1 MLLSLLVQFAFALE
15 PMNPKAICEQ
25 RMIVTEEKNQCATKA
40 KSLKLDWYAA
50 TACNALNDDKKFL
63 SCWQSVSGGQFNP
76 DALGRCVES
85 PDDTDEVILKCIVS
99 LKDKRM
105 PASVR
110 KPYQTMEVKKKTKKS
125 AENKK

>member
-1 MLLSLLVQFAFALE
+1 MLLSLLLQFAFALE

-25 RMIVTEEKNQCATKA
+25 RMVVNEEKNQCETKA
-40 KSLKLDWYAA
+40 KKLKLDWYAA
-50 TACNALNDDKKFL
+50 TACNALSDDKKFL
-63 SCWQSVSGGQFNP
+63 NCWQSVSGGQFNP

-85 PDDTDEVILKCIVS
+85 ADDSDDAILKCIVS

-110 KPYQTMEVKKKTKKS
+110 KPYQTMEIKKKPKKLKE
-125 AENKK
+125 AKK